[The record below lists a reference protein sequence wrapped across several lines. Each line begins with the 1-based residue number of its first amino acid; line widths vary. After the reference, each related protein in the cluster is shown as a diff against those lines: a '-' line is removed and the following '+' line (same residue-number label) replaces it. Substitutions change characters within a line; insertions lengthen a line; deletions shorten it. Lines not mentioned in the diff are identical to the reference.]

1 MLIIMQ
7 GRLRSTRLPA
17 KGFHTFFGQTIWAR
31 MCDIALAVK
40 GSNEIYFAT
49 GDLPENQLARP
60 LVEAQGVKFFA
71 GSEENVLERF
81 AQIALLSQQEYILRI
96 TCDNYLIQ
104 PEVIDGLYEAVSAAQ
119 ADYGYVEPLSH
130 FAGEI
135 IRRTVLLDHWKSQN
149 YSASAREHVTWDIRH
164 NPKTKIVK
172 LPSNFMGL
180 NHEKSLTLDNIE
192 DFILMKKLE
201 SSNPSLKSVR
211 CLSSCQQIQK

>member
-1 MLIIMQ
+1 MQ

-81 AQIALLSQQEYILRI
+81 AQIALLSKQEYILRI

-104 PEVIDGLYEAVSAAQ
+104 PEVIDGLYEAVSSAQ
-119 ADYGYVEPLSH
+119 ADYGYIDPLSH
-130 FAGEI
+130 YAGEI
-135 IRRTVLLDHWKSQN
+135 IKRTVLLEHWQSQK
-149 YSASAREHVTWDIRH
+149 YSAAAREHVTWDIRH
-164 NPKTKIVK
+164 NPETKKVV

-180 NHEKSLTLDNIE
+180 NHEKSITLDNIE
-192 DFILMKKLE
+192 DFIFMKKIEQLFPE
-201 SSNPSLKSVR
+201 LKPPR
-211 CLSSCQQIQK
+211 CLASVKKVSHLNNF

>member
-1 MLIIMQ
+1 MQ

-81 AQIALLSQQEYILRI
+81 AQIALLSKQEYILRI

-104 PEVIDGLYEAVSAAQ
+104 PEVIDGLYEAVSSAQ
-119 ADYGYVEPLSH
+119 ADYGYIDPLSH
-130 FAGEI
+130 YAGEI
-135 IRRTVLLDHWKSQN
+135 IKRTVLLEHWQSQK
-149 YSASAREHVTWDIRH
+149 YSAAAREHVTWDIRH
-164 NPKTKIVK
+164 NPETKKVV

-180 NHEKSLTLDNIE
+180 NHEKSITLDNIE

-201 SSNPSLKSVR
+201 STHPGLKSVR
-211 CLSSCQQIQK
+211 CLSTCRQI

>member
-1 MLIIMQ
+1 MQ

-40 GSNEIYFAT
+40 GTNEVYFAT
-49 GDLPENQLARP
+49 GDLPENELGRP
-60 LVEAQGVKFFA
+60 VVEAQGVKFFA

-81 AQIALLSQQEYILRI
+81 AKIALLSEQEYILRI

-104 PEVIDGLYEAVSAAQ
+104 PEVIDGLFSAVSAAQ
-119 ADYGYVEPLSH
+119 ADYGYIEPLSH
-130 FAGEI
+130 YAGEI
-135 IRRTVLLDHWKSQN
+135 IRRSVLLDHWRSQN
-149 YSASAREHVTWDIRH
+149 YSEAAREHVTWDIRH
-164 NPKTKIVK
+164 NSKTKIIK

-180 NHEKSLTLDNIE
+180 NHEKSITLDNIE

-201 SSNPSLKSVR
+201 SSYPELKNVR
-211 CLSSCQQIQK
+211 CLSVCQQIQK

>member
-1 MLIIMQ
+1 MQ

-31 MCDIALAVK
+31 MCDIAHAVK
-40 GSNEIYFAT
+40 GTNEVYFAT
-49 GDLPENQLARP
+49 GDLPENELGRP
-60 LVEAQGVKFFA
+60 VVEAQGVKFFA

-135 IRRTVLLDHWKSQN
+135 IRRTVLLDHWKTQN

-180 NHEKSLTLDNIE
+180 NHKKSLTLDNIE

-201 SSNPSLKSVR
+201 SSNSSLKSVR

>member
-1 MLIIMQ
+1 MQ

-81 AQIALLSQQEYILRI
+81 AQIALLSKQEYILRI

-104 PEVIDGLYEAVSAAQ
+104 PEVIDGLYEAVSSAQ
-119 ADYGYVEPLSH
+119 ADYGYIDPLSH
-130 FAGEI
+130 YAGEI
-135 IRRTVLLDHWKSQN
+135 IKRTVLLEHWQSQK
-149 YSASAREHVTWDIRH
+149 YSAAAREHVTWDIRH
-164 NPKTKIVK
+164 NPETKKVV

-180 NHEKSLTLDNIE
+180 NHEKSITLDNIE
-192 DFILMKKLE
+192 DFIFMKKIEQLFPE
-201 SSNPSLKSVR
+201 LKPPR
-211 CLSSCQQIQK
+211 CLASVKKVSHQNNF

>member
-1 MLIIMQ
+1 MQ

-104 PEVIDGLYEAVSAAQ
+104 PEVIDGLYDAVSGAR
-119 ADYGYVEPLSH
+119 ADYGYIEPLSH

-149 YSASAREHVTWDIRH
+149 YSAAAREHVTWDIRH
-164 NPKTKIVK
+164 NPETKTVK

>member
-1 MLIIMQ
+1 MQ

-60 LVEAQGVKFFA
+60 LVEAQGVNFFA

-81 AQIALLSQQEYILRI
+81 AQIALLSKQEYVLRI

-104 PEVIDGLYEAVSAAQ
+104 PEVIDGLYEAVSSAQ
-119 ADYGYVEPLSH
+119 ADYGYIDPLSH
-130 FAGEI
+130 YAGEI
-135 IRRTVLLDHWKSQN
+135 IKRTVLLDHWQSQK
-149 YSASAREHVTWDIRH
+149 YSAAAREHVTWDIRH
-164 NPKTKIVK
+164 NPEIKKVV

-180 NHEKSLTLDNIE
+180 NHEKSITLDNIE
-192 DFILMKKLE
+192 DFIFMKKLE
-201 SSNPSLKSVR
+201 QQFPELRAPR
-211 CLSSCQQIQK
+211 CLLSVKKVSHQNNF

>member
-1 MLIIMQ
+1 MQ

-31 MCDIALAVK
+31 MCAIALAVK

-60 LVEAQGVKFFA
+60 LVEPQGVKFFA

-81 AQIALLSQQEYILRI
+81 AQIALLSKQEYILRI

-104 PEVIDGLYEAVSAAQ
+104 PEVIDGLYEAVSSAQ
-119 ADYGYVEPLSH
+119 ADYGYIDPLSH
-130 FAGEI
+130 YAGEI
-135 IRRTVLLDHWKSQN
+135 IKRTVLLEHWQSQK
-149 YSASAREHVTWDIRH
+149 YSAAAREHVTWDIRH
-164 NPKTKIVK
+164 NPETKKVV

-180 NHEKSLTLDNIE
+180 NHEKSITLDNIE

-201 SSNPSLKSVR
+201 STHPGLKSVR
-211 CLSSCQQIQK
+211 CLSTCRQI

>member
-1 MLIIMQ
+1 MQ

-81 AQIALLSQQEYILRI
+81 AQIALLSKQEYILRI

-104 PEVIDGLYEAVSAAQ
+104 PEVIDGLYEAVSSAQ
-119 ADYGYVEPLSH
+119 ADYGYIDPLSH
-130 FAGEI
+130 YAGEI
-135 IRRTVLLDHWKSQN
+135 IKRTVLLGHWQSQK
-149 YSASAREHVTWDIRH
+149 YSAAAREHVTWDIRH
-164 NPKTKIVK
+164 NPETKKVV

-180 NHEKSLTLDNIE
+180 NHEKSITLDNIE
-192 DFILMKKLE
+192 DFIFMKKIEQLFPE
-201 SSNPSLKSVR
+201 LKPPR
-211 CLSSCQQIQK
+211 CLASVKKVSHLNNF